1 MHMDR
6 ADKNKVGTVEIE
18 DLRVIPVIF
27 LPGVMGS
34 NLMDKKGKSIWRYD
48 DSMSLMGWSLP
59 TSGPKERKRLL
70 HPDRVEVDNRGRIPA
85 PPDAQEKLIQ
95 LGQQYPEDPSDKE
108 AMDNYTQ
115 AVRDIL
121 DNIEPEAKL
130 FGSRKDRGWGEV
142 ANASYGSF
150 LDVLQTALYRDK
162 PTKKGE
168 TLSATYQQLLD
179 VPLGLEY
186 GPDSLDE
193 EYLEVIR
200 LYQFPVHVVGY
211 NWLGSNMLSAIRL
224 QEQIKKIVGGYQK
237 RGMKCHKVI
246 LVTHSMG
253 GLVARYFS
261 ECLSGNTDVY
271 GIVHGVLP
279 SIGAAATYTRMK
291 RGTENPESNPEGYVI
306 SHILGRNAAEMVAV
320 FSQSPGP
327 MELLPMNDY
336 GEEWLNIVDRDGSTL
351 TLPKNPPIK
360 EGIAPEERTYAELY
374 LNRENWWKLVDEN
387 LLNPFNT
394 SLNQKQIDTDWNI
407 YENLIT
413 ESVNPFHK
421 QIAGK
426 YHINTYSFYGRAKL
440 GDIPEAH
447 LTQENVLW
455 KGSLS
460 MGKKSDISL
469 EPKFIDGRLD
479 LNEVGNIRTIK
490 DEFSPEEQAWEI
502 NTDDGD
508 TYVKIGQRFT
518 LRDSCENGDG
528 TVPLRAGQIVH
539 KNILERLAVQV
550 SHEAAYRNPVSQA
563 FALRSIIKIAQEVK
577 KDGKMS
583 YSD

>member
-1 MHMDR
+1 
-6 ADKNKVGTVEIE
+6 
-18 DLRVIPVIF
+18 
-27 LPGVMGS
+27 
-34 NLMDKKGKSIWRYD
+34 
-48 DSMSLMGWSLP
+48 
-59 TSGPKERKRLL
+59 
-70 HPDRVEVDNRGRIPA
+70 
-85 PPDAQEKLIQ
+85 
-95 LGQQYPEDPSDKE
+95 
-108 AMDNYTQ
+108 
-115 AVRDIL
+115 
-121 DNIEPEAKL
+121 IEPEAKL

-351 TLPKNPPIK
+351 TLPKNLPIK

-374 LNRENWWKLVDEN
+374 LNRENWWMR
-387 LLNPFNT
+387 
-394 SLNQKQIDTDWNI
+394 I
-407 YENLIT
+407 Y
-413 ESVNPFHK
+413 
-421 QIAGK
+421 
-426 YHINTYSFYGRAKL
+426 
-440 GDIPEAH
+440 
-447 LTQENVLW
+447 
-455 KGSLS
+455 
-460 MGKKSDISL
+460 
-469 EPKFIDGRLD
+469 
-479 LNEVGNIRTIK
+479 
-490 DEFSPEEQAWEI
+490 
-502 NTDDGD
+502 
-508 TYVKIGQRFT
+508 
-518 LRDSCENGDG
+518 
-528 TVPLRAGQIVH
+528 
-539 KNILERLAVQV
+539 
-550 SHEAAYRNPVSQA
+550 
-563 FALRSIIKIAQEVK
+563 
-577 KDGKMS
+577 
-583 YSD
+583 